1 MLKVLLKSSGK
12 TIGVI
17 NKGRRVTLKYF
28 SKLIKINRERRLF
41 VGPGKSIRLIYFGF
55 FGVSM
60 IYSAFRVLHFKN
72 C

>member
-28 SKLIKINRERRLF
+28 SKLIKINKEHILF
-41 VGPGKSIRLIYFGF
+41 IGPEQSI
-55 FGVSM
+55 S
-60 IYSAFRVLHFKN
+60 K
-72 C
+72 